1 MNRIALGRGIDA
13 LIPGSADADSSVAG
27 AKWADLP
34 IDKVLPNPSQP
45 RKRVNDLSLLE
56 LSESIRRDGVLQPI
70 LVQIKG
76 DGFELIAGER
86 RLHAAKLAGLSVIPA
101 RVFNTIEEQQQAI
114 LALVE
119 NLQREDLSPLEE
131 AQGYVVLRDRYG
143 MSQEALADAVGKD
156 RSTVANTMRI
166 LNLPQ
171 KVKTAITDRM
181 LTAGHG
187 RALLRV
193 ADRTRIEEIAARAIK
208 EGWSVRR
215 LEQEVAGKAIRRG
228 RPMKRADDNRWSTLE
243 DALKRKFGTQVTIS
257 HRLEKGKIVFE
268 YYSNEDLTRL
278 VDLFEVRLD

>member
-1 MNRIALGRGIDA
+1 MNRIALGRGIGA
-13 LIPGSADADSSVAG
+13 LFPDSVEADKSVTG
-27 AKWADLP
+27 AKWAELP
-34 IDKVLPNPSQP
+34 VDKVLPNPSQP
-45 RKRVNDLSLLE
+45 RKGVNDPSLLE
-56 LSESIRRDGVLQPI
+56 LAESIRRDGVLQPI

-86 RLHAAKLAGLSVIPA
+86 RLRAAKLAGLSVIPA

-143 MSQEALADAVGKD
+143 LSQEALADAVGKD
-156 RSTVANTMRI
+156 RSTVANTMRL
-166 LNLPQ
+166 LNLPK
-171 KVKTAITDRM
+171 KVKAAIADRM

-187 RALLRV
+187 RALLRA

-228 RPMKRADDNRWSTLE
+228 RPMKRADENRWSTLE

-257 HRLEKGKIVFE
+257 QRLEKGKIVFE
-268 YYSNEDLTRL
+268 YYSSEDLTRL

>member
-1 MNRIALGRGIDA
+1 MNRIALGRGIGA
-13 LIPGSADADSSVAG
+13 LFPDSVEADKSVTG
-27 AKWADLP
+27 AKWAELP
-34 IDKVLPNPSQP
+34 VDKVLPNPSQP
-45 RKRVNDLSLLE
+45 RKGVNDPSLLE
-56 LSESIRRDGVLQPI
+56 LAESIRRDGVLQPI

-86 RLHAAKLAGLSVIPA
+86 RLRAAKLAGLSVIPA

-143 MSQEALADAVGKD
+143 LSQEALADAVGKD
-156 RSTVANTMRI
+156 RSTVANTMRL
-166 LNLPQ
+166 LNLPK
-171 KVKTAITDRM
+171 KVKAAIADRM

-187 RALLRV
+187 RALLRA

-215 LEQEVAGKAIRRG
+215 LEQEVAGKTIRRG
-228 RPMKRADDNRWSTLE
+228 RPMKRVDENRWSTLE

-257 HRLEKGKIVFE
+257 QRLEKGKIVFE
-268 YYSNEDLTRL
+268 YYSSEDLTRL

>member
-1 MNRIALGRGIDA
+1 MNRIALGRGIGA
-13 LIPGSADADSSVAG
+13 LFPDSVEADKSVAG
-27 AKWADLP
+27 AKWAELP
-34 IDKVLPNPSQP
+34 VDKVLPNPSQP
-45 RKRVNDLSLLE
+45 RKGMNDSSLLE
-56 LSESIRRDGVLQPI
+56 LAESIRRDGVLQPI

-86 RLHAAKLAGLSVIPA
+86 RLRAAKLAGLSVIPA

-143 MSQEALADAVGKD
+143 LSQEALADAVGKD
-156 RSTVANTMRI
+156 RSTVANTMRL
-166 LNLPQ
+166 LNLPK
-171 KVKTAITDRM
+171 KVKAAIADRM

-187 RALLRV
+187 RALLRA
-193 ADRTRIEEIAARAIK
+193 ADRTRIEETAARAIK

-215 LEQEVAGKAIRRG
+215 LEQEVAGKTIRRG
-228 RPMKRADDNRWSTLE
+228 RPMKRADENRWSTLE

-257 HRLEKGKIVFE
+257 QRLEKGKIVFE
-268 YYSNEDLTRL
+268 YYSSEDLTRL

>member
-1 MNRIALGRGIDA
+1 MNRIALGRGIGA
-13 LIPGSADADSSVAG
+13 LFPDSVEADKSVAG
-27 AKWADLP
+27 AKWAELP
-34 IDKVLPNPSQP
+34 VDKVLPNPSQP
-45 RKRVNDLSLLE
+45 RKGMNDSSLLE
-56 LSESIRRDGVLQPI
+56 LAESIRRDGVLQPI

-86 RLHAAKLAGLSVIPA
+86 RLRAAKLAGLSVIPA

-131 AQGYVVLRDRYG
+131 AQGYVVLRDRHG
-143 MSQEALADAVGKD
+143 LSQEALADAVGKD
-156 RSTVANTMRI
+156 RSTVANTMRL
-166 LNLPQ
+166 LNLPK
-171 KVKTAITDRM
+171 KVKAAIADRM

-187 RALLRV
+187 RALLRA

-228 RPMKRADDNRWSTLE
+228 RPMKRADENRWSTLE

-257 HRLEKGKIVFE
+257 QRLEKGKIVFE
-268 YYSNEDLTRL
+268 YYSSEDLTRL

>member
-101 RVFNTIEEQQQAI
+101 RVFNSIEEQQQAI

>member
-13 LIPGSADADSSVAG
+13 LIPDGTDVDSSVSG
-27 AKWADLP
+27 AKWAELP
-34 IDKVLPNPSQP
+34 VDKVLPNPSQP
-45 RKRVNDLSLLE
+45 RKGVNDPSLLE

-86 RLHAAKLAGLSVIPA
+86 RLRAAKLAGLSVIPA
-101 RVFNTIEEQQQAI
+101 RVFNSIEEQQQAI

-131 AQGYVVLRDRYG
+131 AQAYVVLRDRYG

-166 LNLPQ
+166 LNLPK
-171 KVKTAITDRM
+171 KVKAAIADRM

-228 RPMKRADDNRWSTLE
+228 RPMKRADDNRWTTLE

-268 YYSNEDLTRL
+268 YYSKEDLTRL

>member
-1 MNRIALGRGIDA
+1 MNRIALGRGIGA
-13 LIPGSADADSSVAG
+13 LFPDSVEADKSVAG
-27 AKWADLP
+27 AKWAELP
-34 IDKVLPNPSQP
+34 VDKVLPNPSQP
-45 RKRVNDLSLLE
+45 RKGMNDSSLLE
-56 LSESIRRDGVLQPI
+56 LAESIRRDGVLQPI

-86 RLHAAKLAGLSVIPA
+86 RLRAAKLAGLSVIPA

-143 MSQEALADAVGKD
+143 LSQEALADAVGKD
-156 RSTVANTMRI
+156 RSTVANTMRL
-166 LNLPQ
+166 LNLPK
-171 KVKTAITDRM
+171 KVKAAIADRM

-187 RALLRV
+187 RALLRA
-193 ADRTRIEEIAARAIK
+193 ADRTRIEETAARAIK

-215 LEQEVAGKAIRRG
+215 LEQEVAGKTIRRG
-228 RPMKRADDNRWSTLE
+228 RPMKRVDENRWSTLE

-257 HRLEKGKIVFE
+257 QRLEKGKIVFE
-268 YYSNEDLTRL
+268 YYSSEDLTRL